1 MRALF
6 AKLSSASG
14 RLRAGRLAAACALVG
29 CALGLVW
36 WRTRRPPTLAEAA
49 RRAAERANVPEGLV
63 LALAYAETRG
73 QAVVIPTRG
82 GGRGWVRL
90 HDALA
95 SQSPVKGAALVGVDV
110 ARVRSEPA
118 LGLEASARLLAAA
131 PGAPAAERRG
141 DPDAWGEALR
151 YFCGIADPMGGS
163 LYSDGV
169 VRLWRRGFRGVDEQG
184 EAFEAIAAGGEVRA
198 PDVVGVERPP
208 ELIGRT
214 GTPYVG
220 ASNASHRAPNEPG
233 PRRVTHLVVH
243 TTELPFATTV
253 AYFRSPRTAVGSHY
267 GVRAQDGLAVQFID
281 EAQVAFHD
289 ACFNETTVGIEHEAF
304 SASGRAWLT
313 DELYRASAAIAADVA
328 RRHGVPVD
336 REHIVGHGEAPD
348 CSDHSDPGPD
358 WNWDLY
364 MRYVREA
371 FEAAPP

>member
-1 MRALF
+1 M
-6 AKLSSASG
+6 
-14 RLRAGRLAAACALVG
+14 
-29 CALGLVW
+29 
-36 WRTRRPPTLAEAA
+36 RRPPTLAEAA

-73 QAVVIPTRG
+73 QAVGIPTRG

-95 SQSPVKGAALVGVDV
+95 SQSPVRGAELVGVDV

-118 LGLEASARLLAAA
+118 LGLEASARLLGAA
-131 PGAPAAERRG
+131 PSAPAEARRN

-151 YFCGIADPMGGS
+151 YFCGIADPIGGS
-163 LYSDGV
+163 LYADGV
-169 VRLWRRGFRGVDEQG
+169 LRLWRRGFRGVDERG

-198 PDVVGVERPP
+198 PEMLGIDRPP
-208 ELIGRT
+208 ELIGRP

-304 SASGRAWLT
+304 SASGRAWFT

-348 CSDHSDPGPD
+348 CSDHTDPGPD

-364 MRYVREA
+364 LRYVREA